1 MGKEYDKVIK
11 ENMAA
16 IFLPLSEK
24 YLGIKIATTRD
35 LPEKLQT
42 TIEREPDFVKVVTD
56 DDGKEF
62 ILH

>member
-1 MGKEYDKVIK
+1 MSKSYDKIIK

-24 YLGIKIATTRD
+24 YLGIKIVTTRD

-42 TIEREPDFVKVVTD
+42 TL
-56 DDGKEF
+56 GS
-62 ILH
+62 